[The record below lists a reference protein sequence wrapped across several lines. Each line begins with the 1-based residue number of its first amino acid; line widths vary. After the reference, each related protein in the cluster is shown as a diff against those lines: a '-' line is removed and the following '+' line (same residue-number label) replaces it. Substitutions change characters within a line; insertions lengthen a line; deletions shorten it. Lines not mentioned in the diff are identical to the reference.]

1 MKIIAQ
7 FLLVLLLLAS
17 CTEEFKS
24 VDPEAFNNKV
34 AERTDIET
42 PEELI
47 TIYYNYPPDEGK
59 PDLSI
64 NSQKLNDNEFE
75 ITLIHDGQ
83 QDDAQQAEKVVMR
96 AVKSDNKWTVRE
108 IKRNWKCYSGRGH
121 TSWGIGYCG

>member
-1 MKIIAQ
+1 MKTIVQLILGA
-7 FLLVLLLLAS
+7 LLFAS

-24 VDPEAFNNKV
+24 VDPQAFNKKV
-34 AERTDIET
+34 AERADIET

-47 TIYYNYPPDEGK
+47 TVYYNYPPNEGK

-64 NSQKLNDNEFE
+64 NSQKLNANEFE

-83 QDDAQQAEKVVMR
+83 QDDAQQAEKVIMR
-96 AVKSDNKWTVRE
+96 AVRTNNKWTVRE
-108 IKRNWKCYSGRGH
+108 IRRNWKCYSGRGH